1 MAQTLPRRRKVISR
15 RGGALSFLAIATI
28 AAAYTALPPLTGVA
42 GRLSS
47 ACAAWITLAG
57 ALEALSALG
66 FVLVFKLIFGARLGW
81 RQGLGAGLRAL
92 GATTLLPAG
101 TVVGPAVG
109 ARSSRGCR
117 VPLTRLT
124 RSTVAFAVITVLPS
138 IVVAGVL
145 GLVLGLGILHG
156 PHDALRT
163 LTPAGLAL
171 VAIAGVWATGRRS
184 ASKPRSSASG
194 RGGGKNRFLA
204 ALTGLSDGISEAR
217 RTLIARNWKLLGAL
231 GYYAFDN
238 AVLWAAFHAYGR
250 TPPISVVVM
259 GYLVGSLG
267 SALPI
272 PAGLGAVEGGLI
284 TALVLYG
291 APAAPAVGAVL
302 LYRGVSLLLPLSLG
316 GSAWALLAAADL
328 RPLFHRGLSWLRVLR
343 GSLPITGSTHDRQ
356 VRSARV

>member
-28 AAAYTALPPLTGVA
+28 AAAYTALPPLTGIA
-42 GRLSS
+42 GRLTARHARRGSRS
-47 ACAAWITLAG
+47 P

-92 GATTLLPAG
+92 GATTPAFQRG
-101 TVVGPAVG
+101 VVGPAVG

-117 VPLTRLT
+117 VPLARLT

-138 IVVAGVL
+138 LVAAGVL

-184 ASKPRSSASG
+184 ASKPRSSASRPG
-194 RGGGKNRFLA
+194 WWEEP
-204 ALTGLSDGISEAR
+204 LSR
-217 RTLIARNWKLLGAL
+217 
-231 GYYAFDN
+231 
-238 AVLWAAFHAYGR
+238 
-250 TPPISVVVM
+250 
-259 GYLVGSLG
+259 SLN
-267 SALPI
+267 
-272 PAGLGAVEGGLI
+272 GAV
-284 TALVLYG
+284 
-291 APAAPAVGAVL
+291 
-302 LYRGVSLLLPLSLG
+302 R
-316 GSAWALLAAADL
+316 WDL
-328 RPLFHRGLSWLRVLR
+328 RERAGR
-343 GSLPITGSTHDRQ
+343 
-356 VRSARV
+356 